1 MVSNNLIDGRALADQ
16 VHQETVQ
23 RIARLKSRDV
33 QPGLTFVRVGEDP
46 ASKVYV
52 GMKERMSARL
62 GILSETRVLAEST
75 SETEL
80 LTLVAHLNS
89 DSRIHGILVQA
100 PLPGHIH
107 APTIYVQSLREGR
120 GRLSPD

>member
-16 VHQETVQ
+16 VHQETAQ
-23 RIARLKSRDV
+23 RIARLKNRGI

-52 GMKERMSARL
+52 GMKERMSSRL

-80 LTLVAHLNS
+80 LTLIAHL
-89 DSRIHGILVQA
+89 R
-100 PLPGHIH
+100 PGFM
-107 APTIYVQSLREGR
+107 AF
-120 GRLSPD
+120 